1 MARRQYKNP
10 PVLEALC
17 QIQLMPATGFNVG
30 ELNLLKSRLLNKY
43 AESPENSNPL
53 RVNGRV
59 RRSHPTVPRNTI
71 EIQDCAENSLFP
83 TENGTRSVAVERE
96 RGLVSTLLPYDGWDA
111 FRDRISDVLSACGD
125 AGRRESAS
133 RIAVRFINRVSFPS
147 YNVPLSTY
155 FTKAPEYPEG
165 VPVVGMTNFLSRV
178 ECEYPDES
186 IRLVL
191 IMADVGP
198 KRVEA
203 VLSS

>member
-1 MARRQYKNP
+1 M
-10 PVLEALC
+10 
-17 QIQLMPATGFNVG
+17 
-30 ELNLLKSRLLNKY
+30 LNKY
-43 AESPENSNPL
+43 AGKPREQQSVESEWEGAVAPDGSPEI
-53 RVNGRV
+53 
-59 RRSHPTVPRNTI
+59 RSKFKIVQKT
-71 EIQDCAENSLFP
+71 LFP
-83 TENGTRSVAVERE
+83 TENGTRFVAVSANE
-96 RGLVSTLLPYDGWDA
+96 VSIHTLAPYDGWDA

-147 YNVPLSTY
+147 YNVPLGTY

-178 ECEYPDES
+178 ECEYPDDS

-191 IMADVGP
+191 VMADTGP

-203 VLSS
+203 PYFLLDLEVAWANTPERLALAAALPKIEDLKGKGFSRGV